1 MKLPKLL
8 KEIWLHFPHYYRYTI
23 NMNSFVMNNGFS
35 SKIMIL
41 DRYIYDLWAKDKV
54 KRELSSLTIS
64 LVYNIFCR
72 IIKFPNKAYFIYDKP
87 QNIYKR
93 KKELTKIQIN
103 SFQICLDKIF
113 NTIRVSFE
121 KVLVKKDKPNDLAK
135 RILED
140 IIQKNPDL
148 IISIIKQNTRF

>member
-1 MKLPKLL
+1 MV
-8 KEIWLHFPHYYRYTI
+8 IVTI
-23 NMNSFVMNNGFS
+23 T
-35 SKIMIL
+35 K
-41 DRYIYDLWAKDKV
+41 
-54 KRELSSLTIS
+54 SSLQ
-64 LVYNIFCR
+64 R
-72 IIKFPNKAYFIYDKP
+72 GYFIYDKP